1 MTTSTMTTAQVVSL
15 VKRLPAATKREALL
29 ALASTAARGRQKR
42 QRLAQ
47 ARLRRLA
54 AEKGRDWDRMNDGE
68 REDFIDA
75 LLHEGKACR

>member
-1 MTTSTMTTAQVVSL
+1 MAAAQVVSL

-29 ALASTAARGRQKR
+29 ALAGTAARGRQKR
-42 QRLAQ
+42 RRLAQ

-54 AEKGRDWDRMNDGE
+54 AAEGRAWDRMTDGE

-75 LLHEGKACR
+75 VLHEGKSCR